1 MRQRRGRSPLDTT
14 KRVDHLDLVHVAH
27 VGDRTEVR
35 LIGRLGVSEAAD
47 AQRCLDAALA
57 PQRPIALDAAELSG
71 IDTAGLQLLLVFHR
85 AARERGLNPQW
96 IETSAALREGATRLG
111 LETLLNLGT
120 DRDVQ
125 R

>member
-1 MRQRRGRSPLDTT
+1 
-14 KRVDHLDLVHVAH
+14 VDHLDLVHVAH